1 MDNELKLIMEDFKV
15 DQIYKNSLF
24 SLKSICEYL
33 DIWNNYSD
41 VEKFKLEN
49 FSDRDSKLNKNF
61 DYKGTY
67 DLNLTYGE
75 ITKKG
80 VQTIIEKIT
89 KYKDIKES
97 DVFADIGSGCGKVV
111 LQMAVKTNFKN
122 LVGIE
127 IVDIRNKY
135 AKSILEQISPIDDK
149 KIFFINKDVRDF
161 DLSICK
167 VVFTNNLLFSSE
179 LNDLIYDRL
188 PEGCHIISSA
198 PFNKCKFLKDSFN
211 VDVSWSLDRGGVKMY
226 YYIK

>member
-1 MDNELKLIMEDFKV
+1 MDNELKLMMEDFKV

-33 DIWNNYSD
+33 DIWDNYSD
-41 VEKFKLEN
+41 VEKVKLEN
-49 FSDRDSKLNKNF
+49 FSARDSKLNKNF
-61 DYKGTY
+61 NYKGTY
-67 DLNLTYGE
+67 DSNLSYGE

-80 VQTIIEKIT
+80 VQTIIEKIS

-97 DVFADIGSGCGKVV
+97 DVFVDIGSGCGKLV
-111 LQMAVKTNFKN
+111 LQMAVKTNFRN

-135 AKSILEQISPIDDK
+135 AKSILEQITPIDDK
-149 KIFFINKDVRDF
+149 DKKVFFINKDVKEF

-167 VVFTNNLLFSSE
+167 IVFINNVLFESN
-179 LNDLIYDRL
+179 LNNLIYDRL
-188 PEGCHIISSA
+188 PDGCHIISMV
-198 PFNKCKFLKDSFN
+198 PFNKCKFLKDTFD
-211 VDVSWSLDRGGVKMY
+211 VEVSWSEKNKVY

>member
-1 MDNELKLIMEDFKV
+1 MDNELKLMVEDFKV
-15 DQIYKNSLF
+15 EQIYKNSLF
-24 SLKSICEYL
+24 SVKSICEHL
-33 DIWNNYSD
+33 EIWNNYSD
-41 VEKFKLEN
+41 EEKFKLEN
-49 FSDRDSKLNKNF
+49 FTARDSRLNKNF
-61 DYKGTY
+61 NYKGSY
-67 DLNLTYGE
+67 NSDYVYGE
-75 ITKKG
+75 VTKKG
-80 VQTIIEKIT
+80 VQTLIEKIT
-89 KYKDIKES
+89 KYKEIKES
-97 DVFADIGSGCGKVV
+97 DVFIDIGSGCGKLV

-127 IVDIRNKY
+127 IVDIRNQY
-135 AKSILEQISPIDDK
+135 AKTILEQISPIDDK

>member
-1 MDNELKLIMEDFKV
+1 MDNELKLMVEDFKV
-15 DQIYKNSLF
+15 EQIYKNSLF
-24 SLKSICEYL
+24 SVKSICEHL
-33 DIWNNYSD
+33 EIWNNYSD
-41 VEKFKLEN
+41 EEKFKLEN
-49 FSDRDSKLNKNF
+49 FTARDSRLNKNF
-61 DYKGTY
+61 NYKGSY
-67 DLNLTYGE
+67 NSDYVYGE
-75 ITKKG
+75 VTKKG
-80 VQTIIEKIT
+80 VQTLIEKIT

-97 DVFADIGSGCGKVV
+97 DVFADIGSGCGKLV
-111 LQMAVKTNFKN
+111 LQMAVKTNFRN

-198 PFNKCKFLKDSFN
+198 SFNKCKFLKDSFN

>member
-1 MDNELKLIMEDFKV
+1 MHNELKLIMEDFKV

-24 SLKSICEYL
+24 SVKSICEYL
-33 DIWNNYSD
+33 EIWNNYSD
-41 VEKFKLEN
+41 DEKFKLEN
-49 FSDRDSKLNKNF
+49 FTDRDSRLNKNF
-61 DYKGTY
+61 NYKGKY
-67 DLNLTYGE
+67 DSNVTYGE

-97 DVFADIGSGCGKVV
+97 DVFVDIGSGCGKLV
-111 LQMAVKTNFKN
+111 LQMAVKTNFRN

-135 AKSILEQISPIDDK
+135 AKSILEQIVPIDDKDK

-167 VVFTNNLLFSSE
+167 VVFMNNLFFDSD
-179 LNDLIYDRL
+179 LNNIIYDRL
-188 PEGCHIISSA
+188 SEGCHIISMSS
-198 PFNKCKFLKDSFN
+198 FNKCKFLKDTFN
-211 VDVSWSLDRGGVKMY
+211 VEVSWLDKGAKIY

>member
-135 AKSILEQISPIDDK
+135 AKSI
-149 KIFFINKDVRDF
+149 
-161 DLSICK
+161 
-167 VVFTNNLLFSSE
+167 
-179 LNDLIYDRL
+179 
-188 PEGCHIISSA
+188 
-198 PFNKCKFLKDSFN
+198 
-211 VDVSWSLDRGGVKMY
+211 
-226 YYIK
+226 

>member
-1 MDNELKLIMEDFKV
+1 MDNELKLMVEDFKV
-15 DQIYKNSLF
+15 EQIYKNSLF
-24 SLKSICEYL
+24 SVKSICEHL
-33 DIWNNYSD
+33 EIWNNYSD
-41 VEKFKLEN
+41 EEKFKLEN
-49 FSDRDSKLNKNF
+49 FTARDSRLNKNF
-61 DYKGTY
+61 NYKGSY
-67 DLNLTYGE
+67 NSDYVYGE
-75 ITKKG
+75 VTKKG
-80 VQTIIEKIT
+80 VQTLIEKIT

-97 DVFADIGSGCGKVV
+97 DVFIDIGSGCGKLV
-111 LQMAVKTNFKN
+111 LQMAVKTNFRN
-122 LVGIE
+122 LVGIDV
-127 IVDIRNKY
+127 IDIRNTY

-188 PEGCHIISSA
+188 PEGCYILSSA

-211 VDVSWSLDRGGVKMY
+211 VDVSWSLDRSGVKMY

>member
-1 MDNELKLIMEDFKV
+1 M
-15 DQIYKNSLF
+15 
-24 SLKSICEYL
+24 
-33 DIWNNYSD
+33 
-41 VEKFKLEN
+41 EN
-49 FSDRDSKLNKNF
+49 FTDRDSRLNKNF
-61 DYKGTY
+61 SYKGKY
-67 DLNLTYGE
+67 DSNVTYGE

-97 DVFADIGSGCGKVV
+97 DVFVDIGSGCGKLV
-111 LQMAVKTNFKN
+111 LQIAVKTNFRN

-135 AKSILEQISPIDDK
+135 AKSILEQIVPIDDKDK

-167 VVFTNNLLFSSE
+167 VVFMNNLFFDSD
-179 LNDLIYDRL
+179 LNNIIYDRL
-188 PEGCHIISSA
+188 SEGCHIISMSS
-198 PFNKCKFLKDSFN
+198 FNKCKFLKDTFN
-211 VDVSWSLDRGGVKMY
+211 VEVSWLDKGAKIY